1 MPLPVGQNM
10 NQHRRFYVFMTSLV
24 VGAILILMIINE
36 DGGQKDVF
44 TSASVAVDGDKK
56 IFGDAL
62 NSDQEKT
69 TVSEKDIQIQ
79 IHSSTIPDIPQS
91 DVRIAALA
99 IESRDTKNKL
109 QVNQEAVDI
118 QNRDHLKLSLK
129 GFQGEMDF
137 DDFTISL
144 DGEVDGLSIND
155 VGLSTKTKMKIVL
168 HDLSY
173 DTLDMKGITLE
184 SASMSSTDG
193 GLVVPGRLDYG
204 LDNDD
209 VQLSHFLGDL
219 SIGLDERG
227 YAILEGRVKG
237 FSVSGGLT
245 MEVK

>member
-1 MPLPVGQNM
+1 MPVGQNM

-36 DGGQKDVF
+36 DGSQTDIF

-56 IFGDAL
+56 IF
-62 NSDQEKT
+62 SDTNNQQEQT
-69 TVSEKDIQIQ
+69 IVSETDIAIQ

>member
-56 IFGDAL
+56 IFGDT
-62 NSDQEKT
+62 NNQQEQT
-69 TVSEKDIQIQ
+69 IVSETDIALQ

-109 QVNQEAVDI
+109 RVNQEEVNI

-155 VGLSTKTKMKIVL
+155 VGLSTKTKMKVVL

-193 GLVVPGRLDYG
+193 GLAVPGRLDYG

-209 VQLSHFLGDL
+209 VQISHFLGDL